1 MLEKLYFYIF
11 LNLMNNQTV
20 WITGASSG
28 IGAAL
33 AYAYA
38 QKGCQLILSGRN
50 TAALEEVKNKCVHQ
64 GVAILPFDL
73 ADTLHA
79 DQFVAQAIGF
89 FGNIDLFILNGG
101 VSQRS
106 LIAETDVSVYERL
119 MHVDYLGN
127 VALAKAI
134 LPYFISQK
142 SGHFVVTSSV
152 MGKYGSPYRSGYCG
166 AKHALHGFFDVLRM
180 EHEKDGIHVTIV
192 CPGFIKTNASRNALT
207 ADGTPQNFDDPATVK
222 GMPTEVFAQKCIKA
236 VEKKKFEVCI
246 GGGKEILGVYLKRF
260 FPMLL
265 HRIVLK
271 STVK

>member
-1 MLEKLYFYIF
+1 MS
-11 LNLMNNQTV
+11 NQTV

-38 QKGCQLILSGRN
+38 QKGCKLILSGRN
-50 TAALEEVKNKCVHQ
+50 AVALEEVKNKCAPQ
-64 GVAILPFDL
+64 EVAILPFDL
-73 ADTLHA
+73 ADTA
-79 DQFVAQAIGF
+79 NAENNVAQAMRF

-106 LIAETDVSVYERL
+106 LIAATDLSVYERL
-119 MHVDYLGN
+119 MQVDYLGN
-127 VALAKAI
+127 VALAKAM
-134 LPYFISQK
+134 LPYFIRQK

-180 EHEKDGIHVTIV
+180 EHEKDSVSVTMV

-207 ADGTPQNFDDPATVK
+207 ANGSPQNFDDPATVK

-260 FPMLL
+260 FPTLL
-265 HRIVLK
+265 HRLVLK
-271 STVK
+271 NRVK